1 MLEITINEDKK
12 CIKCGKG
19 GATGGGLCMPC
30 ATKKIKA
37 GGYDHIL
44 KREGS
49 SMIDEIIEKAMAD
62 IEMELRASA
71 RKLKEAWDN
80 NQELALSISVK
91 AEPKKTV
98 SGDIIVVD
106 TLVTFVVE
114 KIKRKNQSTFRPN
127 QKTLGLKVAE

>member
-1 MLEITINEDKK
+1 MIN
-12 CIKCGKG
+12 
-19 GATGGGLCMPC
+19 
-30 ATKKIKA
+30 
-37 GGYDHIL
+37 
-44 KREGS
+44 
-49 SMIDEIIEKAMAD
+49 EIIEKAMAD

-80 NQELALSISVK
+80 NQELVLSISVK
-91 AEPKKTV
+91 SEPKKTV